1 MENIQQ
7 KMNELDHKLAR
18 KEIPLDEYYSLYH
31 TLESDS
37 PYYDYD
43 DNYMVYQD

>member
-18 KEIPLDEYYSLYH
+18 KEITLDEYYSLYH
-31 TLESDS
+31 TLEIDS